1 MNNQELA
8 QKFNSDNKDKQYQ
21 FPVFPSDSTGEQIN
35 FLCQNNTAPYL
46 ELLIDAPYADMLAEA
61 QALEP
66 QFVAHRE
73 GDSHGWRSLCV
84 HGISAEKTD
93 SANAYGLDPA
103 DMSIYQWTEIVDQ
116 CPVTYNYF
124 KNIFPYIRYQRIRFM
139 LVEPGGY
146 IEPHSDNAQPMLT
159 AAINIS
165 LNNPDDCY
173 LTTELGHVPFKNT
186 GSTFLFNNHYRHC
199 VVNTSN
205 EKRFHMIVH
214 GQWRSP
220 LFEQIMINSY
230 QHAAAAQR

>member
-124 KNIFPYIRYQRIRFM
+124 KNIFPYIPVSYT
-139 LVEPGGY
+139 
-146 IEPHSDNAQPMLT
+146 HLT
-159 AAINIS
+159 LPTNR
-165 LNNPDDCY
+165 
-173 LTTELGHVPFKNT
+173 EV
-186 GSTFLFNNHYRHC
+186 
-199 VVNTSN
+199 
-205 EKRFHMIVH
+205 
-214 GQWRSP
+214 
-220 LFEQIMINSY
+220 
-230 QHAAAAQR
+230 